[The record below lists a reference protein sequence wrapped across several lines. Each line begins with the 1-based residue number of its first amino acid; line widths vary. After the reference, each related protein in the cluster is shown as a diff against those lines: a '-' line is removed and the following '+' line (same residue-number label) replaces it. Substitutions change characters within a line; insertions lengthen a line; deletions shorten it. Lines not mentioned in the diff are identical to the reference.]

1 MTAIQEKM
9 QALISKEELERAFD
23 ARFPR
28 EMKEKF
34 SNARVAVA
42 GLGGL
47 GSNITPLVVPF
58 SKTFAPITGSP
69 VASVTVPFTVMFCA

>member
-47 GSNITPLVVPF
+47 GSNCNAC
-58 SKTFAPITGSP
+58 KKWDRTFAFSG
-69 VASVTVPFTVMFCA
+69 F

>member
-47 GSNITPLVVPF
+47 GSNAC
-58 SKTFAPITGSP
+58 KKWDRTFAFSG
-69 VASVTVPFTVMFCA
+69 F

>member
-28 EMKEKF
+28 EMRRN
-34 SNARVAVA
+34 SP
-42 GLGGL
+42 
-47 GSNITPLVVPF
+47 TPVWQ
-58 SKTFAPITGSP
+58 
-69 VASVTVPFTVMFCA
+69 

>member
-1 MTAIQEKM
+1 MTDIQEKM
-9 QALISKEELERAFD
+9 QALIRREELDRAFD

-34 SNARVAVA
+34 SKARVAVA

-47 GSNITPLVVPF
+47 GS
-58 SKTFAPITGSP
+58 A
-69 VASVTVPFTVMFCA
+69 

>member
-9 QALISKEELERAFD
+9 QALISKKELERAFD

-47 GSNITPLVVPF
+47 GST
-58 SKTFAPITGSP
+58 
-69 VASVTVPFTVMFCA
+69 